1 MYASLL
7 LLCSFVFPR
16 STEKKVGYLYYFSY
30 TKFIELKDVLNY
42 ILVKHIA
49 SNTIPQLQQAPVSI
63 VQLIL
68 PRLIIIYIILV
79 RPHPEQ
85 SDHNKHFCTCAI
97 DNVPKS
103 IMPVVVFIIDWSYK
117 MSMNY
122 QPISSWSISQE
133 KIWKTKTEQ
142 KGKEMQ
148 IK

>member
-7 LLCSFVFPR
+7 LLCSIVFPR

-103 IMPVVVFIIDWSYK
+103 IMPVVVFIID
-117 MSMNY
+117 
-122 QPISSWSISQE
+122 
-133 KIWKTKTEQ
+133 
-142 KGKEMQ
+142 
-148 IK
+148 